1 MVTSGCYSLMV
12 SLSALFPCSAEHQ
25 SGPATHIPRT
35 AATWAPKQKLLCQHR
50 TTGLVFGHH
59 HKNWGEGNGPICLG
73 LLRGGCH
80 RGLPCTNHEVKAFSS
95 RQRDRLLTPAS
106 NVCIPSGRARSLTG
120 TLTHS
125 LQVLSSLSHCWVELI
140 LPSSP
145 D

>member
-12 SLSALFPCSAEHQ
+12 SLSAPFSCSAKCQ

-50 TTGLVFGHH
+50 ATGLVFGHH
-59 HKNWGEGNGPICLG
+59 QKNWGEGNGPICLG
-73 LLRGGCH
+73 LLSGGCR
-80 RGLPCTNHEVKAFSS
+80 RGLPCTNHEVKAFYS
-95 RQRDRLLTPAS
+95 RQRARLLTTAS
-106 NVCIPSGRARSLTG
+106 NVCILSGRAKSLTG

-125 LQVLSSLSHCWVELI
+125 LQVLSPSSHCSVELI